1 MEHRH
6 EATFAYVNTV
16 AREGTRQDVALASR
30 YRSGKSIVL
39 RQWLMASL
47 VLTRSGYRLGRRA
60 LRLSHLGDERRAAIY
75 DFYLV

>member
-1 MEHRH
+1 MTRSANETIRGAIAPSHDEH
-6 EATFAYVNTV
+6 
-16 AREGTRQDVALASR
+16 ASR
-30 YRSGKSIVL
+30 YRSGKSIVP